1 MSLIKTALALATVN
15 ILFGTG
21 YPFVKTVVQYID
33 PSSWVFV
40 RVSLATFLLVALF
53 HRRLNLGAGALKKVG
68 WLLMAS
74 IFGIMIN
81 QVCFVEGLSRTSPA
95 HASIINAT
103 IPLQTLF
110 FGWIFLREKIYLSK
124 IVGIVVG
131 FVGVG
136 ILLRLDETGIVNPFL
151 KGDILIF
158 INAASYSLYL
168 VIARYVLGSIG
179 PMVALT
185 WMSVIGAMGIG
196 MYAGWDFPVTQIVSL
211 SPKIWLFMLYLILV
225 PTIVTYSLNL
235 WALKRVEASHAAL
248 YVYFQPLVATILS
261 YFMLGD
267 IPDKRFYFSAV
278 LIFVGILLGSLGQNR
293 GNSSKLQSRPLGV

>member
-1 MSLIKTALALATVN
+1 MSFIKTALALATVN

-68 WLLMAS
+68 WLLLAS

-103 IPLQTLF
+103 IPLQTLL
-110 FGWIFLREKIYLSK
+110 FGRVLLREKIYVSK
-124 IVGIVVG
+124 ILGILIG

-136 ILLRLDETGIVNPFL
+136 ILLKLDETGMANPFL
-151 KGDILIF
+151 QGDILVF
-158 INAASYSLYL
+158 VNSTAYSLYL
-168 VIARYVLGSIG
+168 VIARKLLGDVGSIA
-179 PMVALT
+179 ALT
-185 WMSVIGAMGIG
+185 WMSVFGAMGIG
-196 MYAGWDFPVTQIVSL
+196 LYAGWDVPATQISQL
-211 SPKIWLFMLYLILV
+211 SPKIWLFMLYLIIV

-267 IPDKRFYFSAV
+267 VPGVRFYVSSGF
-278 LIFVGILLGSLGQNR
+278 IFFGIFFGTFGRLP
-293 GNSSKLQSRPLGV
+293 SKKY